1 MMGLVESHSHRSRIY
16 SPYPLP
22 PGFSLRLLF
31 PSLPRPLPRS
41 LFSFPVA
48 YPPPYHA
55 HPLSCRTPSRMCS
68 VRAPALVKVEVE
80 SGAATPH
87 APRFRR
93 RRAMYCDVHA
103 WRATTA
109 QDCSPF
115 HTISVPSRPRPVPV
129 PHYPSLFPSNSHSY
143 PAPPHPTRR
152 TRRVPHPVP
161 PPAYS
166 GLCNAPIA
174 RRAYPRVAE
183 PLRSQRVRL
192 LRHRTTWSCL
202 CRLGR
207 RARSFLPVCADSRA
221 THAHVKFV
229 RRPLAHRI
237 EARGMCGRPS
247 RRAACIYE
255 SSVGGYAA
263 DSSRACPTLGLMPRG

>member
-1 MMGLVESHSHRSRIY
+1 MPHLLPAPSSFSRRT
-16 SPYPLP
+16 P
-22 PGFSLRLLF
+22 PS
-31 PSLPRPLPRS
+31 
-41 LFSFPVA
+41 A
-48 YPPPYHA
+48 HA

-68 VRAPALVKVEVE
+68 VWATAQVQVQVE
-80 SGAATPH
+80 SAAATPH
-87 APRFRR
+87 APRFHR
-93 RRAMYCDVHA
+93 RRAICG
-103 WRATTA
+103 TTA
-109 QDCSPF
+109 RRCSPF
-115 HTISVPSRPRPVPV
+115 HAISVPSRPRLRP
-129 PHYPSLFPSNSHSY
+129 PHCPSTSHSY

-166 GLCNAPIA
+166 GLCKAPIA